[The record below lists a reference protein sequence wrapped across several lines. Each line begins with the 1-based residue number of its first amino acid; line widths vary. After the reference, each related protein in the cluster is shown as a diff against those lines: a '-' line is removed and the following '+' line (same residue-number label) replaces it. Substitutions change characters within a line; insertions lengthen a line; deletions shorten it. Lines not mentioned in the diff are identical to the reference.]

1 MNDALAARNS
11 PLEAFAT
18 AFEQVATT
26 THGAVSLAEVPF
38 LAQLDLR
45 ADPADAPLLARLG
58 AVVGIDLP
66 TVPSRAVATSGDDR
80 HALWLGPDEW
90 LVIDRPGTETT
101 LEGQLRAAV
110 QGGRGSVVDVSA
122 NRTTIKLAGR
132 GARDVLEHGCSIDL
146 HPRAFGPGQCAQTLV
161 ARTGVI
167 VHQISPEPEYRL
179 LVRPSFAAYLATWL
193 LDAIEGDS
201 TA

>member
-1 MNDALAARNS
+1 MSHALAARHS
-11 PLEAFAT
+11 PLEAFA
-18 AFEQVATT
+18 ADFGQVATM
-26 THGAVSLAEVPF
+26 THGAVSLAELPF

-45 ADPADAPLLARLG
+45 ADPADAALVGRVSAVLG
-58 AVVGIDLP
+58 VGLP
-66 TVPSRAVATSGDDR
+66 IAPNRAEVASGGDR
-80 HALWLGPDEW
+80 HVLWLGPDQW
-90 LVIDRPGTETT
+90 LVIDRPGTEAT

-110 QGGRGSVVDVSA
+110 VGGRGSVVDVSA
-122 NRTTIKLAGR
+122 NRTAIRLAGR

-146 HPRAFGPGQCAQTLV
+146 HPRVFGPGQCAQTLI

-167 VHQISPEPEYRL
+167 VHQISLEPEYRL
-179 LVRPSFAAYLATWL
+179 LVRPSFAAYLATWV